1 MRTGRSSVAC
11 DVLDRDGMLPLLP
24 LARAA
29 RAAHDGQG
37 GSPIPPP
44 RSFLRLVLVFGTL
57 LVGAQAACTI
67 ERVTTVPSQTS
78 EEPDSGGDSGSDDD
92 GWRSDEGGKSDG
104 YHASA
109 NGTHASTTIDHTVS
123 SNPNRLLKVDV
134 ISGMIAHVSGVSSNV
149 DGALVSRAVAST
161 GTVGVRSFTL
171 VNPTEGRHT
180 LTVGFSGGDAST
192 TIIVTEYRGVH
203 QSTPIRGTPVA
214 ADGNGTTSRVT
225 AQTAAGD
232 LVVDALFSFQ
242 DATVGADQTL
252 LGNTFVSPSYHG
264 HTSEQAGKDGGEMS
278 YTLAERTSWAMI
290 AYSLIPAGAR

>member
-1 MRTGRSSVAC
+1 
-11 DVLDRDGMLPLLP
+11 MLPLLP

-29 RAAHDGQG
+29 RAANDGWG
-37 GSPIPPP
+37 GSPIPPAP
-44 RSFLRLVLVFGTL
+44 SFLRLVLAIGT

-67 ERVTTVPSQTS
+67 ERVTTVATEASD
-78 EEPDSGGDSGSDDD
+78 PDGDPGSDDDRGSGD
-92 GWRSDEGGKSDG
+92 GWRSDDGGRSAD
-104 YHASA
+104 YHGSA

-149 DGALVSRAVAST
+149 DGALTSRAVAST
-161 GTVGVRSFTL
+161 GAVGVRSFTL

-180 LTVGFSGGDAST
+180 LSVDFSGGQAST
-192 TIIVTEYRGVH
+192 TIVVTEYRGVH

-214 ADGNGTTSRVT
+214 ADGNGTTPSVT

-252 LGNTFVSPSYHG
+252 LGNTFVSPNYHG
-264 HTSEQAGKDGGEMS
+264 HTSEQAGGHGGEMS
-278 YTLAERTSWAMI
+278 YTLAERTSWAMV
-290 AYSLIPAGAR
+290 AYSLVPAGGR